1 MYANIRKKYP
11 VHTTIEENEKNQHLG
26 DRGGRGLSR

>member
-11 VHTTIEENEKNQHLG
+11 VLLLEENEKFNQHLG

>member
-11 VHTTIEENEKNQHLG
+11 VLLLEENEKNQHLG